1 MERGCLAL
9 LRGSF
14 WFGVLPAV
22 RYCAA
27 FRDTCLALRT
37 KQFKILLR
45 YFYGESGDLL

>member
-22 RYCAA
+22 RYC
-27 FRDTCLALRT
+27 
-37 KQFKILLR
+37 
-45 YFYGESGDLL
+45 SGLQGYLSCTENKTV